1 MTIRTVVFPLSPSDQ
16 QKEALIKTVSIY
28 TEAFKECINVAW
40 DMEKLSKNNLHKETY
55 QELK

>member
-28 TEAFKECINVAW
+28 TEVFKDVARA
-40 DMEKLSKNNLHKETY
+40 MEKLTKNIVQK
-55 QELK
+55 